1 MNKLDK
7 LLKEALDNQRKIDE
21 TIKFIKENEE
31 HLTEEQEDKLDE
43 IKYKMEEE
51 LLPEI
56 ENLDKNKKTMN
67 NEKYNQI
74 IEESYGNYY
83 KETMFDSN
91 PKWLEPVPVMN
102 MKTGERTMGA
112 RQYHKEGFINKCKTD
127 PEFSEKWRL
136 KIEER
141 ELSLDE
147 RNDLLNKETNRN
159 HKRENCFTDEE
170 FERETLQDC
179 KAFNIPTKLITI
191 TYKNETI
198 GVYK

>member
-1 MNKLDK
+1 
-7 LLKEALDNQRKIDE
+7 
-21 TIKFIKENEE
+21 
-31 HLTEEQEDKLDE
+31 
-43 IKYKMEEE
+43 
-51 LLPEI
+51 
-56 ENLDKNKKTMN
+56 MN
-67 NEKYNQI
+67 NEKYKQI
-74 IEESYGNYY
+74 IDEAYDSWCKQFEV
-83 KETMFDSN
+83 DSN
-91 PKWLEPVPVMN
+91 NFNADELVKGYDDQCWGYPILHHVKPTSKEYKRGQINAYLEGKAEKPFFYL
-102 MKTGERTMGA
+102 TQE
-112 RQYHKEGFINKCKTD
+112 EFINKCKTD
-127 PEFSEKWRL
+127 VGFSEKWRL

-198 GVYK
+198 ESYE